1 MNHLLDALKETIG
14 KNILINS
21 IKLEDKL
28 LSYSIS
34 SVDAGTL
41 VEAKLSVNF
50 SGDANETYC
59 TTPRFEHFEATVK
72 YNGEVYEVPTNN
84 DEAKTLI
91 LLIGLRVGLHNHKT
105 F

>member
-1 MNHLLDALKETIG
+1 MNSLLDALKETIG

-21 IKLEDKL
+21 IKLEDKI

-41 VEAKLSVNF
+41 VEAKLSINID
-50 SGDANETYC
+50 GKANDTYC
-59 TTPRFEHFEATVK
+59 TTPRFKHFEATVK
-72 YNGEVYEVPTNN
+72 YNGEVYEVPANN

-91 LLIGLRVGLHNHKT
+91 LLIGLRVGLHNKKIN
-105 F
+105 